1 MRHRVRGRHLGRTAS
16 HRKAMFRNMAVS
28 LIRSVRADVDDPQA
42 PRVPGRIVTTVPKA
56 KELRPFVEK
65 LVTLARKALPIQR
78 QADELDTTAEK
89 NSAEWKAWR
98 ESSQWNEWNQAI
110 APVIAM
116 RRRAFALLR
125 DKEAVDILFDE
136 LAEQF
141 EERHGGYTRIV
152 KLAKRR
158 LGDGG
163 QLAFIEFVGDESRD
177 RVKTKRTAPVV
188 TDAETDEL
196 DTSSAADSGE
206 EDHAA
211 ETGAAEEAASSDV
224 EESNADA
231 ETPEVE
237 ASSQTEPAEEEE
249 KE

>member
-1 MRHRVRGRHLGRTAS
+1 
-16 HRKAMFRNMAVS
+16 MAVS
-28 LIRSVRADVDDPQA
+28 LIKSVRPDEDDPQA
-42 PRVPGRIVTTVPKA
+42 PKVPGRIVTTVPKA
-56 KELRPFVEK
+56 KEIRPFVEK

-78 QADELDTTAEK
+78 QADELDTTAQK

-98 ESSQWNEWNQAI
+98 ESPQWNEWNQAI
-110 APVIAM
+110 APVVAM

-141 EERHGGYTRIV
+141 EERPGGYTRII

-163 QLAFIEFVGDESRD
+163 QLAFIEFVGDKSRD
-177 RVKTKRTAPVV
+177 RVKQKPTAPVV
-188 TDAETDEL
+188 TDAETDESEA
-196 DTSSAADSGE
+196 SSTADVEGDDNTAETVAADEATVSG
-206 EDHAA
+206 
-211 ETGAAEEAASSDV
+211 TGENNTE
-224 EESNADA
+224 A

>member
-1 MRHRVRGRHLGRTAS
+1 
-16 HRKAMFRNMAVS
+16 MAVS
-28 LIRSVRADVDDPQA
+28 LIKSVRPDEDDPQA
-42 PRVPGRIVTTVPKA
+42 PKVPGRIVTTVPKA
-56 KELRPFVEK
+56 KEIRPFVEK

-98 ESSQWNEWNQAI
+98 ESSRWNEWNQAI

-125 DKEAVDILFDE
+125 DKEAVDILFDD

-141 EERHGGYTRIV
+141 EERHGGYTRII

-177 RVKTKRTAPVV
+177 RVKKKPTAPVV
-188 TDAETDEL
+188 TDAETDESE
-196 DTSSAADSGE
+196 SSSTADVEEDENTAETVAADEATGSG
-206 EDHAA
+206 
-211 ETGAAEEAASSDV
+211 T

-237 ASSQTEPAEEEE
+237 ASSQTEPVEEEE